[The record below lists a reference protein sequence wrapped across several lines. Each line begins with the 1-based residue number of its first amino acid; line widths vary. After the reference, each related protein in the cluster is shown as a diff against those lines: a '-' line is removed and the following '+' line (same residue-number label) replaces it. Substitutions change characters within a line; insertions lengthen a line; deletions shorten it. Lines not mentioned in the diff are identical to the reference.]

1 MSSDAPPSEL
11 DPRALLERYAEE
23 RRRLVLIRLRWTAL
37 LALVPIVASAV
48 VNVAVFTDRIPERV
62 ATLVVQAALC
72 GAALLLTRGRRAARR
87 AIPVAMGLVMGMST
101 SLFWSLSLSPRD
113 LDVLVGPIGA
123 VMAGSTLLF
132 AWGFWPQVAV
142 STYVAAGYLFLPP
155 WPTLDAARTA
165 NVLISLTLGVATSV
179 VGALVLDR
187 YRRATFVE
195 HERVE
200 SLAHQRK
207 LLLDAGREL
216 NGTLELSA
224 LVQRITWHGRR
235 LVGSDSASLT
245 LFDERANV
253 FRTVAVSTDEPAPND
268 DILAVEFPADH
279 IAFLSEALLR
289 TGLLEIPGGTPLD
302 GLQHLLR
309 ERFGLARTLYV
320 AIQRD
325 GRLLG
330 FLNFSQRASTPAFGE
345 HRLRQAEGIAHQAAV
360 ALANARLIDDLRT
373 ASRIKSEFVSTM
385 SHELRTPLHVI
396 IGYTDLL
403 GDLPGEQR
411 AAAIAK
417 IRAASLELLEMIEA
431 TLNLNRM
438 EAGRDTPTF
447 EVIAVRELWEELAAE
462 FAALPRKPGLELRW
476 GSVDG
481 GALRTDRR
489 KLKIVLKNLVGNAL
503 KFTSAGEVVVAY
515 RPNGSACAFTVRD
528 TGIGIAREQLP
539 FIFDMFR
546 QADSSD
552 SRSYGGAG
560 LGLYIVRR
568 LLDQLGGEIRVES
581 EVGRGSTFTVTV
593 PDMPT

>member
-1 MSSDAPPSEL
+1 MPPSE
-11 DPRALLERYAEE
+11 PEPSAIFERHVEE
-23 RRRLVLIRLRWTAL
+23 RRRLVLTRLRWTAL
-37 LALVPIVASAV
+37 LALIPIAASVA
-48 VNVAVFTDRIPERV
+48 VNVAVFADRLPERL

-72 GAALLLTRGRRAARR
+72 VASLILARGPRAARR

-132 AWGFWPQVAV
+132 PWGFPPQLVV
-142 STYVAAGYLFLPP
+142 SSYVAGGYLFVLP
-155 WPTLDAARTA
+155 WATLDAARTT
-165 NVLISLTLGVATSV
+165 NVLISLTLGVTTSV
-179 VGALVLDR
+179 IGALVLDR
-187 YRRATFVE
+187 QRRATFGE
-195 HERVE
+195 RERVE
-200 SLAHQRK
+200 SLAHQRE

-216 NGTLELSA
+216 NGTLELSR
-224 LVQRITWHGRR
+224 LVQRIAWHGRR

-245 LFDERANV
+245 LFDERGKV
-253 FRTVAVSTDEPAPND
+253 YRTVAVSSDEPGRDD
-268 DILAVEFPADH
+268 DILAVEFPADDV
-279 IAFLSEALLR
+279 AFLSDTLLR
-289 TGLLEIPGGTPLD
+289 SGLVEIPGGTPLD
-302 GLQHLLR
+302 GLQPLMR
-309 ERFGLARTLYV
+309 ERFGVARTLYV

-330 FLNFSQRASTPAFGE
+330 FLNFSQGVPIPAFGE
-345 HRLRQAEGIAHQAAV
+345 HQLRLAEGIAHQAAV
-360 ALANARLIDDLRT
+360 ALANARLVDDLQT

-396 IGYTDLL
+396 IGYTDML
-403 GDLPGEQR
+403 DELPGQER
-411 AAAIAK
+411 AAAVAK

-447 EVIAVRELWEELAAE
+447 EVTPVRELWDELASE
-462 FAALPRKPGLELRW
+462 FAALPRKSGLELRW
-476 GSVDG
+476 EPIDG
-481 GALRTDRR
+481 ALLRTDRR

-503 KFTSAGEVVVAY
+503 KFTRAGEVVVNC

-528 TGIGIAREQLP
+528 TGIGIAREHLP

-546 QADSSD
+546 QVDSSD
-552 SRSYGGAG
+552 SRSYDGAG

-568 LLDQLGGEIRVES
+568 LLDQLGGRIGVES

-593 PDMPT
+593 PNMPT